1 MNVQPQHVSASLTE
15 LAGEGS
21 IPVLSSPRR
30 SHLAFLRVGSA
41 ACGNTELKVRHK
53 YGAKRVFKLVIRA
66 DFFSQC
72 CLFFLPSLGGGGG
85 GEKRR
90 GLPETNRLCVL
101 CRAVCTYTGQRSGSE
116 ARRASEDEED

>member
-72 CLFFLPSLGGGGG
+72 CLFFSLFSRRWRRG
-85 GEKRR
+85 GEEKRFARDDPPVRFMQSGVHVHRAEEWKR
-90 GLPETNRLCVL
+90 G
-101 CRAVCTYTGQRSGSE
+101 E
-116 ARRASEDEED
+116 ASK